1 MEYRQ
6 TRVDIVKRYSGRYD
20 STNPGQPGCFERANW
35 LTACLGCFKRGA
47 DSGPRVGAATAAS
60 MLALMMICVFPMARA
75 HEAAADWRK
84 RFDEVY
90 RLENDEVLRRVAPPF
105 IPERERY
112 YIEKFSRPGRALPKP
127 PDNITFQWDGA
138 SHLWGEERTSG
149 SRPLGEVL
157 VHTLGLTVS
166 DFEGPKNLLEL
177 DIPGDWILRKSASL
191 EDILHALEE
200 ILKEDFD
207 RQVCFVCRQVDR
219 EVIVARGQ
227 FHFRP
232 PTGTYDDSRVHVYG
246 DILLDQ
252 STGLGSGDLSRFL
265 RTADNWL
272 DFRIVDETRKGG
284 NEDDQ
289 ARIPWALHRD
299 SHHAEMMDED
309 RMAKVNKVL
318 ANLARQT
325 SLTFTIERRP
335 VDVWFVVEVEE
346 ESATA
351 LRISRM
357 ATQRANELGVD
368 VLPFPMLGLPYD
380 FALTS
385 VEGQVIDSKTFR
397 GKVLLVDFWA
407 TWCWS
412 CIKKIPRMKELH
424 AKWHPQDLEIVS
436 VNLDLDER
444 TMANAVKSLSMPWP
458 QVMAPNEPSAREL
471 WYQATGISTIPR
483 CLIIDRQGIV
493 RADCRPEELE
503 QELTHLIGLETP

>member
-1 MEYRQ
+1 
-6 TRVDIVKRYSGRYD
+6 
-20 STNPGQPGCFERANW
+20 
-35 LTACLGCFKRGA
+35 
-47 DSGPRVGAATAAS
+47 
-60 MLALMMICVFPMARA
+60 
-75 HEAAADWRK
+75 
-84 RFDEVY
+84 
-90 RLENDEVLRRVAPPF
+90 
-105 IPERERY
+105 
-112 YIEKFSRPGRALPKP
+112 
-127 PDNITFQWDGA
+127 
-138 SHLWGEERTSG
+138 
-149 SRPLGEVL
+149 
-157 VHTLGLTVS
+157 
-166 DFEGPKNLLEL
+166 
-177 DIPGDWILRKSASL
+177 
-191 EDILHALEE
+191 
-200 ILKEDFD
+200 
-207 RQVCFVCRQVDR
+207 
-219 EVIVARGQ
+219 
-227 FHFRP
+227 
-232 PTGTYDDSRVHVYG
+232 
-246 DILLDQ
+246 
-252 STGLGSGDLSRFL
+252 
-265 RTADNWL
+265 
-272 DFRIVDETRKGG
+272 
-284 NEDDQ
+284 
-289 ARIPWALHRD
+289 
-299 SHHAEMMDED
+299 
-309 RMAKVNKVL
+309 MAKVNKVL